1 MFDCHKES
9 LVDALDTELLSY
21 VQKVK
26 REKDVFLDAIFI
38 LVMKGSQI
46 KNFKEEALK
55 NTSQLFWDVWNLF
68 EECKHGSLN
77 LALSS
82 RILSQVY

>member
-55 NTSQLFWDVWNLF
+55 NTSQLFWDV
-68 EECKHGSLN
+68 
-77 LALSS
+77 
-82 RILSQVY
+82 